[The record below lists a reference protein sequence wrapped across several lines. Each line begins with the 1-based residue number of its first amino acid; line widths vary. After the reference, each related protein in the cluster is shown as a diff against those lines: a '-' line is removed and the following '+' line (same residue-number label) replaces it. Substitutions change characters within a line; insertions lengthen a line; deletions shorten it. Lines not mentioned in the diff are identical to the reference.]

1 MEDKRMNNEKG
12 ISTWAVILIV
22 ALLIGAAV
30 LWSHYYA
37 KPMATVMMQ
46 GADQAKPAIQK
57 AEQAKA
63 TMDRVTQSSEDVA
76 KKANDEAEK
85 K

>member
-1 MEDKRMNNEKG
+1 MNDEKG
-12 ISTWAVILIV
+12 ISTWAIILII

-30 LWSHYYA
+30 LWSKYYA

-46 GADQAKPAIQK
+46 GADQAQPAIEK

-63 TMDRVTQSSEDVA
+63 TMDRVTRSAEEVA
-76 KKANDEAEK
+76 KKASEGAQ
-85 K
+85 